1 MALGFQISLL
11 TAEDV
16 MLKMHLLAVGS
27 RSHTVLPEDVVSK
40 MCLLA
45 VGSRDH
51 TRITAKDCVLKILV
65 LAVQG

>member
-1 MALGFQISLL
+1 
-11 TAEDV
+11 

-51 TRITAKDCVLKILV
+51 TRITAKDCVLKIIV
-65 LAVQG
+65 LIAVQG